1 MYFSRHLRTAVI
13 WLLVGLTCATAWT
26 LPKPADNLET
36 WVEVRT
42 PHFTVAS
49 NDGEKTA
56 RRVADQFEQIRFL
69 YSKALTSNVRL
80 DPSVPLLI
88 FAVKNEKSLSQL
100 LPEYW
105 AQQGHLHPAGLFVPG
120 PEKNYIALRT
130 DVEGEFPY
138 HTIYHEYVHLIVSL
152 NFRHFPRWL
161 NEGYAEFLGYAS
173 VTGYGGKLGQL
184 SSAQLYVL
192 SQNKLIPLDVLFKVD
207 EKSPYYNEAN
217 KGTIFYA
224 ESWALVHYLM
234 LDPEK
239 QKAKVMAKYLT
250 LIESGV
256 DPLEAAQQ
264 AFGDLAQLRKELDA
278 YTRKSTL
285 MELAVPLPSAQETRS
300 FPARTISAAEAEA
313 WLGDFDM
320 YRGQLAAAGR
330 KLEDAIR
337 LDPNLPAAQESM
349 GYLLFRQ
356 QKREE
361 ADKYFARAIKLD
373 SKSAFAYYFHAM
385 VEISQATGGKPE
397 EDAVRSLE
405 KAVALNPDLAPAW
418 ANLGTLYSLDKDA
431 LGKAL
436 AAAQRAT
443 ALVPG
448 DPQFQYGLAVV
459 LARAARFDDARKLA
473 VSLSSSADPAI
484 ASLSQ
489 QLLDQ
494 LDQARASA
502 AVRGGEANTDSAPAT
517 RRLQTG
523 PGAAAEN
530 DPSVQPANSARD
542 ETSAPI
548 TPRLERRKDREENE
562 SVANSAAQESIEG
575 SGPATPAAPV
585 GKRLYSM
592 VGTISQVECTAFP
605 QLLLKL
611 EAGTIAM
618 RLHAAD
624 FKMVA
629 FKPSAATVPSSKVA
643 CGSLQGRRA
652 RVSYQLDSQKS
663 WDGEIQSVEFVNQ
676 P

>member
-1 MYFSRHLRTAVI
+1 MA
-13 WLLVGLTCATAWT
+13 GLACATAWT
-26 LPKPADNLET
+26 SPKPADNPET

-42 PHFTVAS
+42 PHFTVAT
-49 NDGEKTA
+49 NDSEKTA

-69 YSKALTSNVRL
+69 FSKALTSSVRL

-105 AQQGHLHPAGLFVPG
+105 AQQGHLHPAGVFVPG

-138 HTIYHEYVHLIVSL
+138 HTIYHEYVHLIVNL

-173 VTGYGGKLGQL
+173 VSGNGGKLGQP
-184 SSAQLYVL
+184 SSSQLYVL
-192 SQNKLIPLDVLFKVD
+192 SQHKLVPLDVLFKVD

-239 QKAKVMAKYLT
+239 LKAKVLGKYLA
-250 LIESGV
+250 LIESEV
-256 DPLEAAQQ
+256 DPPEAAQQ
-264 AFGDLAQLRKELDA
+264 AFGDLAQLLKQLDA
-278 YTRKSTL
+278 YTRKTNYMEFAVTL
-285 MELAVPLPSAQETRS
+285 PGAQEIKNYQ
-300 FPARTISAAEAEA
+300 ARTVSAAEAEA
-313 WLGDFDM
+313 RLGDFDL
-320 YRGQLAAAGR
+320 YRGQLDAGRR
-330 KLEDAIR
+330 KLEEAIR
-337 LDPNLPAAQESM
+337 LDPNLAAAQESM

-361 ADKYFARAIKLD
+361 ADKYFARAVELD

-385 VEISQATGGKPE
+385 LEISQATGGTPD

-418 ANLGTLYSLDKDA
+418 ANLGTLYALHKDT

-448 DPQFQYGLAVV
+448 DPQFQYSLAVV
-459 LARAARFDDARKLA
+459 LARAARYDEALKLA
-473 VSLSSSADPAI
+473 ESLSSSTDPAI
-484 ASLSQ
+484 AGLSQ
-489 QLLDQ
+489 QLLEE
-494 LDQARASA
+494 LDRARA
-502 AVRGGEANTDSAPAT
+502 RGTVKGANENSDSALAKA
-517 RRLQTG
+517 RLQPT
-523 PGAAAEN
+523 PGAGDNNSAGEL
-530 DPSVQPANSARD
+530 ANSARD
-542 ETSAPI
+542 ETSAPV
-548 TPRLERRKDREENE
+548 TPRLERRRDSNENE
-562 SVANSAAQESIEG
+562 SAGNSAPQGGNEG
-575 SGPATPAAPV
+575 SSPATTAPPIA
-585 GKRLYSM
+585 KRLYSM
-592 VGTISQVECTAFP
+592 VGTVSQVNCTVFP
-605 QLLLKL
+605 QLIFKL
-611 EAGTIAM
+611 EAGAIAM
-618 RLHAAD
+618 RLHASD
-624 FKMVA
+624 FKMVTI
-629 FKPSAATVPSSKVA
+629 KPSSANVPPSKA
-643 CGSLQGRRA
+643 SCGALQGRRA

>member
-1 MYFSRHLRTAVI
+1 M
-13 WLLVGLTCATAWT
+13 VGLACATAWT
-26 LPKPADNLET
+26 SSKPADNPET

-69 YSKALTSNVRL
+69 FSKALTSNVRL
-80 DPSVPLLI
+80 DPSIPLLI

-100 LPEYW
+100 LPEFW

-161 NEGYAEFLGYAS
+161 DEGYAEFLGYAS
-173 VTGYGGKLGQL
+173 VSGKGGKLGQP
-184 SSAQLYVL
+184 SGSQLYVL
-192 SQNKLIPLDVLFKVD
+192 SQHKLIPLEVLFTVD

-239 QKAKVMAKYLT
+239 QKAKVLGKYLS

-256 DPLEAAQQ
+256 DPVSAAQQ
-264 AFGDLAQLRKELDA
+264 AFGDLVQLLKQLDT
-278 YTRKSTL
+278 YTRKTTYT
-285 MELAVPLPSAQETRS
+285 EFAVSLPSAQETKNYQ
-300 FPARTISAAEAEA
+300 ARTVSAAEAEA
-313 WLGDFDM
+313 QLGDFDM
-320 YRGQLAAAGR
+320 YRGQYDPAHR
-330 KLEDAIR
+330 KLEEAIR

-356 QKREE
+356 QKRDE
-361 ADKYFARAIKLD
+361 ADKYFARAIELD

-385 VEISQATGGKPE
+385 VEISQATGGKPD

-418 ANLGTLYSLDKDA
+418 ANLGTLYSLDKGT

-448 DPQFQYGLAVV
+448 DSQFQYSLAVV
-459 LARAARFDDARKLA
+459 LARAARYSDARKLA
-473 VSLSSSADPAI
+473 ESLSSSTDPAI
-484 ASLSQ
+484 ANLAQ

-494 LDQARASA
+494 LDRARAVA
-502 AVRGGEANTDSAPAT
+502 AVRGADENTDSAPV
-517 RRLQTG
+517 TG
-523 PGAAAEN
+523 RSQRGTGAAAEN
-530 DPSVQPANSARD
+530 DSLVERANWGRD
-542 ETSAPI
+542 EASAPV
-548 TPRLERRKDREENE
+548 TPRLERRKDTEENE
-562 SVANSAAQESIEG
+562 PVGNSAAQEGIEG
-575 SGPATPAAPV
+575 SGPATPAPPV
-585 GKRLYSM
+585 PKRLYSM
-592 VGTISQVECTAFP
+592 VGTVSQVDCTAFP
-605 QLLLKL
+605 RLILKL
-611 EAGTIAM
+611 EAGAIAM
-618 RLHAAD
+618 RLHASD
-624 FKMVA
+624 FKMVTI
-629 FKPSAATVPSSKVA
+629 KPSSATAPSSKA
-643 CGSLQGRRA
+643 SCGALQGRRT

>member
-1 MYFSRHLRTAVI
+1 LA
-13 WLLVGLTCATAWT
+13 GLAYATAWT
-26 LPKPADNLET
+26 FPKPADNPET

-69 YSKALTSNVRL
+69 FSKALISSVRL
-80 DPSVPLLI
+80 DPSVPILI

-105 AQQGHLHPAGLFVPG
+105 TQQGHLHPAGLFVPG

-138 HTIYHEYVHLIVSL
+138 HTIYHEYVHLIVNL

-161 NEGYAEFLGYAS
+161 DEGYAEFLGYAS
-173 VTGYGGKLGQL
+173 VSGNGGKLGQP
-184 SSAQLYVL
+184 SSSQLYVL
-192 SQNKLIPLDVLFKVD
+192 SQNKLIPLEVLFKVD

-239 QKAKVMAKYLT
+239 QKAKVLGQYFT
-250 LIESGV
+250 LIETGV
-256 DPLEAAQQ
+256 DPLEAARR

-278 YTRKSTL
+278 YTRKTSY
-285 MELAVPLPSAQETRS
+285 MEYAVTFPGAQETKTYQ
-300 FPARTISAAEAEA
+300 ARTISAAEAQA
-313 WLGDFDM
+313 RLGDFDL
-320 YRGQLAAAGR
+320 YRGQPDAARR
-330 KLEDAIR
+330 KLEEAIR
-337 LDPNLPAAQESM
+337 HDANLAAAQESM

-356 QKREE
+356 QKQDE
-361 ADKYFARAIKLD
+361 AAKYFARAIELD

-385 VEISQATGGKPE
+385 LEISQATGGKPD

-418 ANLGTLYSLDKDA
+418 ANLGTLYALDKDT

-448 DPQFQYGLAVV
+448 DPQFQYSLAVV
-459 LARAARFDDARKLA
+459 LARSARYDEAQKLA
-473 VSLSSSADPAI
+473 KSLSSSTDPAI
-484 ASLSQ
+484 AGLSQ
-489 QLLDQ
+489 QLLNQ
-494 LDQARASA
+494 LDRARASA
-502 AVRGGEANTDSAPAT
+502 GVEGAEENADSALATARLQRRLGAGDNESAGEPAT
-517 RRLQTG
+517 SG
-523 PGAAAEN
+523 
-530 DPSVQPANSARD
+530 RD
-542 ETSAPI
+542 QTSAPV
-548 TPRLERRKDREENE
+548 TPRLQRRKDSEENE
-562 SVANSAAQESIEG
+562 SAGNSAAREDNEG
-575 SGPATPAAPV
+575 SGPATAAPPG
-585 GKRLYSM
+585 GKRPYSM
-592 VGTISQVECTAFP
+592 IGTISQVDCMAFP
-605 QLLLKL
+605 QLILKL
-611 EAGTIAM
+611 DAGGIAM
-618 RLHAAD
+618 RLHASD
-624 FKMVA
+624 FKTVA
-629 FKPSAATVPSSKVA
+629 IKPSTATVSLSNA
-643 CGSLQGRRA
+643 SCGALQGRRA